1 MFIFTKKTIS
11 MRIIKE
17 FREFA
22 MKGNIIDLAVAV
34 MIGAAFGKIITSL
47 VDNIL
52 MPIIGSFS
60 RINFASKTVKINGV
74 DIKYGLFL
82 QASADFIIV
91 AFVLFIMVK
100 AINKIKR
107 KEGLKVSSAPSSTDQ
122 LLMEIRDTLKNNN
135 R

>member
-1 MFIFTKKTIS
+1 
-11 MRIIKE
+11 MRILKE

-22 MKGNIIDLAVAV
+22 IKGNIIDLAVAV

-47 VDNIL
+47 VDNII
-52 MPIIGSFS
+52 MPIIGSFLS
-60 RINFASKTVKINGV
+60 NNFASFVAKINGV

-82 QASADFIIV
+82 QAAADFVIV

-107 KEGLKVSSAPSSTDQ
+107 KEGIKVSSAPSSTDQ
-122 LLMEIRDTLKNNN
+122 LLMEIRDTLKSKP
-135 R
+135 

>member
-1 MFIFTKKTIS
+1 

-34 MIGAAFGKIITSL
+34 MIGAAFGKIITSH
-47 VDNIL
+47 VDNII
-52 MPIIGSFS
+52 MPFIGSFL
-60 RINFASKTVKINGV
+60 RNNFASFVAKINGV

-82 QASADFIIV
+82 QAAADFIIV
-91 AFVLFIMVK
+91 AFVLFILVK

-107 KEGLKVSSAPSSTDQ
+107 KEGIKVSSAPSSTDQ
-122 LLMEIRDTLKNNN
+122 LLMEIRDALKNNN

>member
-1 MFIFTKKTIS
+1 

-22 MKGNIIDLAVAV
+22 IKGNIIDLAVAV

-47 VDNIL
+47 VDNII
-52 MPIIGSFS
+52 MPFIGSFL
-60 RINFASKTVKINGV
+60 RNNFASFVVKINGV

-82 QASADFIIV
+82 QAAADFIIV

-122 LLMEIRDTLKNNN
+122 LLMEIRDTLKNDN

>member
-1 MFIFTKKTIS
+1 

-60 RINFASKTVKINGV
+60 RINFASKATKINGV

-82 QASADFIIV
+82 QAAADFIIV

-100 AINKIKR
+100 AINKLKR
-107 KEGLKVSSAPSSTDQ
+107 KEGIKVSSDPSSTDQ
-122 LLMEIRDTLKNNN
+122 LLMEIRDTLKSKPLT
-135 R
+135 

>member
-1 MFIFTKKTIS
+1 MKIL
-11 MRIIKE
+11 KE
-17 FREFA
+17 FKEFA

-34 MIGAAFGKIITSL
+34 MIGAAFGKIITAL

-60 RINFASKTVKINGV
+60 SNNFDKLVVKVNGV

-82 QASADFIIV
+82 QTAADFIIV

-100 AINKIKR
+100 AINKIKK
-107 KEGLKVSSAPSSTDQ
+107 KEGFKVSSSPSSTDQ
-122 LLMEIRDTLKNNN
+122 LLMEIRDTLKNDDRQN
-135 R
+135 RFSNESK

>member
-1 MFIFTKKTIS
+1 

-22 MKGNIIDLAVAV
+22 MKGNIIDLAIAV
-34 MIGAAFGKIITSL
+34 MIGAAFGKIITAL

-60 RINFASKTVKINGV
+60 SSNFASLIVKVNGV

-82 QASADFIIV
+82 QAAVDFIIV
-91 AFVLFIMVK
+91 AFVLFIIVK
-100 AINKIKR
+100 ALNKIKR
-107 KEGLKVSSAPSSTDQ
+107 KKEGRVIFGPSSTEQ
-122 LLMEIRDTLKNNN
+122 LLTEIRDILKNKP
-135 R
+135 

>member
-1 MFIFTKKTIS
+1 

-60 RINFASKTVKINGV
+60 RINFASKTAKINGV

-122 LLMEIRDTLKNNN
+122 LLMEIRDTLKNNK

>member
-1 MFIFTKKTIS
+1 

-22 MKGNIIDLAVAV
+22 IKGNIIDLAVAV

-47 VDNIL
+47 VDNII
-52 MPIIGSFS
+52 MPIIGSFLNN
-60 RINFASKTVKINGV
+60 NFASFVVKINGV

-82 QASADFIIV
+82 QAAADFVIV

-107 KEGLKVSSAPSSTDQ
+107 KEGIKVSSAPSSTDQ

>member
-1 MFIFTKKTIS
+1 

-47 VDNIL
+47 VDNII
-52 MPIIGSFS
+52 MPIIGSFL
-60 RINFASKTVKINGV
+60 RNNFASFVVKINGV

-107 KEGLKVSSAPSSTDQ
+107 KEGLKVASAPSSTDQ
-122 LLMEIRDTLKNNN
+122 LLMEIRDTLQSKL
-135 R
+135 

>member
-1 MFIFTKKTIS
+1 

-47 VDNIL
+47 VDNII
-52 MPIIGSFS
+52 MPIIGSFL
-60 RINFASKTVKINGV
+60 RNNFASFVVKINGV

-82 QASADFIIV
+82 QAAADFVIV
-91 AFVLFIMVK
+91 AFVLFILVK

-107 KEGLKVSSAPSSTDQ
+107 KEGIKVSSAPSSTDQ
-122 LLMEIRDTLKNNN
+122 LLMEIRDTLQSKP
-135 R
+135 

>member
-1 MFIFTKKTIS
+1 MQKITS

-22 MKGNIIDLAVAV
+22 IKGNIIDLAVAV

-47 VDNIL
+47 VDNII
-52 MPIIGSFS
+52 MPFIGSFL
-60 RINFASKTVKINGV
+60 RNNFASLVAKINGV

-82 QASADFIIV
+82 QAAADFIIV

-100 AINKIKR
+100 AINRIKR
-107 KEGLKVSSAPSSTDQ
+107 KEGLKVSSAPSSTDK
-122 LLMEIRDTLKNNN
+122 LLIEIRDTLNNKL
-135 R
+135 

>member
-1 MFIFTKKTIS
+1 

-60 RINFASKTVKINGV
+60 RINFASKTAKINGV

>member
-1 MFIFTKKTIS
+1 MQKLFL

-47 VDNIL
+47 VDNII
-52 MPIIGSFS
+52 MPIIGSFLS
-60 RINFASKTVKINGV
+60 DNFASFVVKINGV

-82 QASADFIIV
+82 QAAADFVIV

-107 KEGLKVSSAPSSTDQ
+107 KEGIKVSSAPSSTDQ
-122 LLMEIRDTLKNNN
+122 LLMEIRDTLKSKP
-135 R
+135 

>member
-1 MFIFTKKTIS
+1 
-11 MRIIKE
+11 MRILKE

-47 VDNIL
+47 VDNIV
-52 MPIIGSFS
+52 MPIIGSFLS
-60 RINFASKTVKINGV
+60 NNFASFVVKINGV

-82 QASADFIIV
+82 QAAADFIVV

-100 AINKIKR
+100 AINRLKR
-107 KEGLKVSSAPSSTDQ
+107 KEGIKISSAPSSTDQ
-122 LLMEIRDTLKNNN
+122 LLMEIRDTLKSKP
-135 R
+135 

>member
-1 MFIFTKKTIS
+1 MKIL
-11 MRIIKE
+11 KE

-34 MIGAAFGKIITSL
+34 MIGAAFGKIITAL

-60 RINFASKTVKINGV
+60 SNNFDKLAVKVNGV

-82 QASADFIIV
+82 QTAADFIIV

-100 AINKIKR
+100 AINKIKK
-107 KEGLKVSSAPSSTDQ
+107 KEGFKVSSAPSSTDQ
-122 LLMEIRDTLKNNN
+122 LLMEIRDTLKSDDRQNTFNNESK
-135 R
+135 

>member
-1 MFIFTKKTIS
+1 

-60 RINFASKTVKINGV
+60 RINFASKTAKINGV

-122 LLMEIRDTLKNNN
+122 LLMEIRDTLKDNN

>member
-1 MFIFTKKTIS
+1 

-47 VDNIL
+47 VDNII
-52 MPIIGSFS
+52 MPIIGSFLS
-60 RINFASKTVKINGV
+60 NNFASLVAKINGV

-82 QASADFIIV
+82 QAAADFVIV
-91 AFVLFIMVK
+91 AFVLFILVK

-107 KEGLKVSSAPSSTDQ
+107 KEGIKVSSAPSSTDQ
-122 LLMEIRDTLKNNN
+122 LLMEIRDTLKSKP
-135 R
+135 

>member
-1 MFIFTKKTIS
+1 MKIL
-11 MRIIKE
+11 KE

-22 MKGNIIDLAVAV
+22 MKGNIVDLAVAV

-47 VDNIL
+47 VDNII

-60 RINFASKTVKINGV
+60 SNNFASFAVKINGV
-74 DIKYGLFL
+74 EVKYGLFL

-100 AINKIKR
+100 AINRIKR
-107 KEGLKVSSAPSSTDQ
+107 KEGIKVSSAPSSTDQ
-122 LLMEIRDTLKNNN
+122 LLIEIRDTLKSKP
-135 R
+135 

>member
-1 MFIFTKKTIS
+1 

-22 MKGNIIDLAVAV
+22 MKGNIVDLAVAV

-47 VDNIL
+47 VDNII

-60 RINFASKTVKINGV
+60 SNNFASLAIKINGV
-74 DIKYGLFL
+74 EIKYGLFL

-91 AFVLFIMVK
+91 AFVLFVMVK
-100 AINKIKR
+100 AINRIKR
-107 KEGLKVSSAPSSTDQ
+107 KEGIKVSSATSSTDQ
-122 LLMEIRDTLKNNN
+122 LLIEIRDTLKGKP
-135 R
+135 

>member
-1 MFIFTKKTIS
+1 

-22 MKGNIIDLAVAV
+22 IKGNIIDLAVAV

-47 VDNIL
+47 VDNII
-52 MPIIGSFS
+52 MPFIGSFL
-60 RINFASKTVKINGV
+60 RNNFASLVAKINGV

-82 QASADFIIV
+82 QAAADFIIV

-107 KEGLKVSSAPSSTDQ
+107 KEGVKVSSAPSSTDQ
-122 LLMEIRDTLKNNN
+122 LLMEIRDTLKNDN

>member
-1 MFIFTKKTIS
+1 

-22 MKGNIIDLAVAV
+22 IKGNIIDLAVAV
-34 MIGAAFGKIITSL
+34 MIGAAFGKIITAL
-47 VDNIL
+47 VDNII
-52 MPIIGSFS
+52 MPFIGSFLS
-60 RINFASKTVKINGV
+60 NNFASFVAKINGV

-82 QASADFIIV
+82 QAAADFIIV
-91 AFVLFIMVK
+91 AFVLFILVK

-107 KEGLKVSSAPSSTDQ
+107 KEGIKVSSSPSSTDQ

>member
-1 MFIFTKKTIS
+1 

-22 MKGNIIDLAVAV
+22 MKGNIIDLAIAV
-34 MIGAAFGKIITSL
+34 MIGAAFGKIITAL

-60 RINFASKTVKINGV
+60 SNNFASLIVKVNGV

-82 QASADFIIV
+82 QAAADFIIV
-91 AFVLFIMVK
+91 AFVLFIIVK
-100 AINKIKR
+100 ALNKIKR
-107 KEGLKVSSAPSSTDQ
+107 KKEGKVIFGPSSTEQ
-122 LLMEIRDTLKNNN
+122 LLTEIRDILKNKP
-135 R
+135 

>member
-1 MFIFTKKTIS
+1 
-11 MRIIKE
+11 
-17 FREFA
+17 

-60 RINFASKTVKINGV
+60 RINFASKTAKINGV

-122 LLMEIRDTLKNNN
+122 LLMEIRDELKK
-135 R
+135 